1 MRMIYPGAAAVA
13 LVMATAGPAARGQA
27 TMPAQHSFTPE
38 FASAFEKLA
47 SAEFSEREQAI
58 GKLQQLLARQMRQ
71 TIALQ
76 EVLIRVQQDLS
87 HQLRLLTG
95 RASADAEADARVAG
109 LLEFNQAVSRW
120 AGDCMV
126 LPSAQREAMLR
137 WGASDTM
144 LPLIGQLYSRS
155 IDTRMAAVRE
165 LGNQQGTEQVNWM
178 LLQMMND
185 PERSVSL
192 TAMDVLY
199 YREPDAAII
208 EGLWNR
214 ALNNI
219 QMQMRGAQQRGR
231 NRSLVVAERTVTYFE
246 NDPGAL
252 ARNLPDADIAAD
264 LLVKFKDP
272 KVGERLDEFFRE
284 MGRLVQST
292 NDSRWRVMMP
302 NYGDGNRVLGR
313 LIEAYQ
319 PKEAVRFLAKV
330 IDQNMTDGSETTMT
344 INGQQE
350 KFRMSSRVEAMV
362 MLLKSTGQSPEDYG
376 IVRMQNYNPE
386 RYAVKGSL
394 PEEQAV
400 VKKVQEWWKAHA
412 KDYGGEG
419 LP

>member
-1 MRMIYPGAAAVA
+1 
-13 LVMATAGPAARGQA
+13 
-27 TMPAQHSFTPE
+27 MPAQHSFTPE

-58 GKLQQLLARQMRQ
+58 AKLQQLLARQMRQ
-71 TIALQ
+71 TISLQ

-95 RASADAEADARVAG
+95 RSSADAEADARVAG

-120 AGDCMV
+120 ACDCMV
-126 LPSAQREAMLR
+126 LPSAQRDAMLK

-155 IDTRMAAVRE
+155 IDTRIAAIRE
-165 LGNQQGTEQVNWM
+165 LGNQKDTEQVNWM

-185 PERSVSL
+185 PERAVSL
-192 TAMDVLY
+192 TAMDVIY
-199 YREPDAAII
+199 YRQPDAAII
-208 EGLWNR
+208 DGVWNR

-219 QMQMRGAQQRGR
+219 LTQMRGGQRPGR
-231 NRSLVVAERTVTYFE
+231 NRSLVVAERTITYYE
-246 NDPGAL
+246 NDSSTL
-252 ARNLPDADIAAD
+252 ARNLPDSDIAAD

-284 MGRLVQST
+284 MGRQVQGST
-292 NDSRWRVMMP
+292 DNRWRVMTP
-302 NYGDGNRVLGR
+302 SYGGEGSRVLGR

-319 PKEAVRFLAKV
+319 PREAVRFLAKV
-330 IDQNMTDGSETTMT
+330 LEQNTTDGNETTMN

-350 KFRMSSRVEAMV
+350 KFRMSSRVEAAV
-362 MLLKSTGQSPEDYG
+362 MLLKSTGQPLEDYA
-376 IVRMQNYNPE
+376 IVRVPNYSPE
-386 RYAVKGSL
+386 RYAVKGSVT
-394 PEEQAV
+394 EEQAMI
-400 VKKVQEWWKAHA
+400 KKLQEWWKAHA